1 MIFLV
6 RLVHGAISLFFLGCL
21 AFVYYAAAT
30 RRRSRKLATVMGALV
45 AEGAIV
51 AINGGDCPL
60 GSVHRRFGDER
71 TFFELFLPR
80 HLAQGAVPFL
90 AAVTVMGF
98 ALVVLRSPNAR
109 PS

>member
-45 AEGAIV
+45 AE
-51 AINGGDCPL
+51 
-60 GSVHRRFGDER
+60 
-71 TFFELFLPR
+71 
-80 HLAQGAVPFL
+80 
-90 AAVTVMGF
+90 
-98 ALVVLRSPNAR
+98 
-109 PS
+109 